1 MCSKTQPL
9 IFLQVVTSTEACIEL
24 TKSTNPDIVMTEV
37 QMSKGSTGYAL
48 AQYVQKHHAST
59 KVIAHT
65 ILTDRVV
72 CEAMIRCGAKGFIGK
87 KDGEDELEKAIYA
100 VYNNQYYVSSQYQ
113 INEDEIK
120 AIQNRYIEWLE
131 NITPKEIHLAELLAQ
146 NLTLEQAANNL
157 NISYSVAS
165 KKRKNLFY
173 KTNTDSVIGLIDFL
187 KKVGILS

>member
-1 MCSKTQPL
+1 
-9 IFLQVVTSTEACIEL
+9 
-24 TKSTNPDIVMTEV
+24 MTEV